1 MTFLTFHKTYHSKP
15 PNNSSMSTFVC
26 NKDTVIR
33 GYLFSY
39 TEQYNLAEQG
49 DATILAQSDVQ
60 ARVEAITSAKPIYQ
74 IDTVKPGASLR
85 YCAQSLW
92 AYTTLENLRVSMTMD
107 FPMDADIDAE
117 MEKLEQQA
125 QLSKDEHEK
134 SIKPFQELWEK
145 NKYRF

>member
-1 MTFLTFHKTYHSKP
+1 
-15 PNNSSMSTFVC
+15 MSTFVC